1 MKMAKLTL
9 VKLSTRS
16 YFFFF
21 FAAVAIVVQIFFP
34 CKLYE
39 GVKAATK
46 WPSARANN

>member
-21 FAAVAIVVQIFFP
+21 ATVAIVVQIFFP